1 MKKIIV
7 ALFVFIAAI
16 SAPEANAQISLSINI
31 GKQPAWGPVGYDHVD
46 FYYLPDINVYY
57 DVARAQYVYPSGS
70 QWVYGQ
76 NLPSRYNN
84 FDLYNSY
91 KVVVNEARPY
101 LNNKVYAAKYAKY
114 KGQHNQ
120 QIIRDSRDTKYYQS
134 AQHPQHQQWEKQ
146 QASANV
152 KSNNNYNQNNQGNKN
167 TRNNNS
173 KNNNQGRASQNDK
186 RSNGRN

>member
-7 ALFVFIAAI
+7 ALFVFIAAL
-16 SAPEANAQISLSINI
+16 SAPEANAQISVNINI
-31 GKQPAWGPVGYDHVD
+31 GNQPSWGPTGYDHVD

-57 DVARAQYVYPSGS
+57 DVVRAQYVYQSGS
-70 QWVYGQ
+70 QWIYGQ
-76 NLPSRYNN
+76 NLPSRYKN
-84 FDLYNSY
+84 FDVYNSY

-120 QIIRDSRDTKYYQS
+120 QIIRDSKDVKYYQS

-146 QASANV
+146 QANSNV
-152 KSNNNYNQNNQGNKN
+152 KSNNNGRNNSQNN
-167 TRNNNS
+167 RNSRDNNS
-173 KNNNQGRASQNDK
+173 KNDSRGKASQNDK
-186 RSNGRN
+186 RGNGRN